1 MDINDNNIG
10 NFKLFTPNEYM
21 SHKFRNAEKYE
32 NRHQISLYVAPYGDI
47 FDTRWPNNMGHQAF
61 SKYTY
66 AHIEDIMKLSDD
78 HAKIFRESIC
88 HGKGIHDISEVRK
101 ELMRKIGI
109 NPDTIDP
116 FSLAGDVYKR
126 NLQYD
131 DIMCNDLGFAKVLI
145 YPRDKVATLTLPV
158 FSFNEKTLRNLQ
170 KDTLTTLGEFYNIP
184 EMPDII
190 KSAQRESTLR
200 KLNVEAAIREEQ
212 ENNSESSSD

>member
-1 MDINDNNIG
+1 MDINDNNMA
-10 NFKLFTPNEYM
+10 NFHLFTPDEYM
-21 SHKFRNAEKYE
+21 RHRFLNQDKYK
-32 NRHQISLYVAPYGDI
+32 NHHQISLYVAPYGDI

-61 SKYTY
+61 SKYAY
-66 AHIEDIMKLSDD
+66 EHIEDIMKLSDD
-78 HAKIFRESIC
+78 HTRIFRESIC
-88 HGKGIHDISEVRK
+88 HDKDIHDISEVRK
-101 ELMRKIGI
+101 ELMRKLGI

-170 KDTLTTLGEFYNIP
+170 KDTLTTLGEFYDIP
-184 EMPDII
+184 EMSDII
-190 KSAQRESTLR
+190 TAAQRESTLR
-200 KLNVEAAIREEQ
+200 KLNVESAIREEM
-212 ENNSESSSD
+212 ENNDESTSD